1 MKIEGFL
8 YSDLSVL
15 ASDIPYFPPEEEEEN
30 LEDGIHL
37 VVCVHGLDGKTCC
50 VQESFWCKQ
59 NVNSEKCRSTGS
71 VKEQSLTKTFIIE
84 FSFYVIIIKKF

>member
-15 ASDIPYFPPEEEEEN
+15 ASDMPYFPPEEEEEN

-37 VVCVHGLDGKTCC
+37 VICVHGLDGKASRNFC
-50 VQESFWCKQ
+50 
-59 NVNSEKCRSTGS
+59 
-71 VKEQSLTKTFIIE
+71 L
-84 FSFYVIIIKKF
+84 

>member
-37 VVCVHGLDGKTCC
+37 VVCVHGLDGKTTRN
-50 VQESFWCKQ
+50 FWCK
-59 NVNSEKCRSTGS
+59 
-71 VKEQSLTKTFIIE
+71 
-84 FSFYVIIIKKF
+84 

>member
-37 VVCVHGLDGKTCC
+37 VVCVHGLDGKTKRN
-50 VQESFWCKQ
+50 FWCKQ
-59 NVNSEKCRSTGS
+59 EKGQMFSRW
-71 VKEQSLTKTFIIE
+71 ESLRKAFVLDKYLVLIML
-84 FSFYVIIIKKF
+84 FSPL

>member
-1 MKIEGFL
+1 MKKDLKIDGFL

-37 VVCVHGLDGKTCC
+37 VVCVHGLDG
-50 VQESFWCKQ
+50 ESPEGLVLKLLCDEQCAAFRKE
-59 NVNSEKCRSTGS
+59 SGS
-71 VKEQSLTKTFIIE
+71 GLLQQTSH
-84 FSFYVIIIKKF
+84 

>member
-37 VVCVHGLDGKTCC
+37 VVCVHGLDGKTKHKGSTETQQRCC
-50 VQESFWCKQ
+50 SDG
-59 NVNSEKCRSTGS
+59 EKKS
-71 VKEQSLTKTFIIE
+71 
-84 FSFYVIIIKKF
+84 

>member
-37 VVCVHGLDGKTCC
+37 VVCVHGLDGKARKNCY
-50 VQESFWCKQ
+50 
-59 NVNSEKCRSTGS
+59 
-71 VKEQSLTKTFIIE
+71 L
-84 FSFYVIIIKKF
+84 